1 MSEHETEQEEVQ
13 QGDGDDAGTQGGD
26 DAQGDTPG
34 DEPDAPEH
42 GSGGGA
48 V

>member
-13 QGDGDDAGTQGGD
+13 QGDGDDAGTQDDD
-26 DAQGDTPG
+26 DAAADTPG
-34 DEPDAPEH
+34 HEGDAPEH

>member
-13 QGDGDDAGTQGGD
+13 QGDEDDAGTQDD
-26 DAQGDTPG
+26 DAAADTPG
-34 DEPDAPEH
+34 HEGDAPEH